1 MRTMSEDLKR
11 EIENLE
17 LSIAAAKERIVECR
31 RQKKD
36 ALIREKQE
44 HLEFQHLL
52 VEATGEQKKLFVLLY
67 VFLGVLGAL
76 ILSLLIFGPNMV
88 MGSATAFIALL
99 CFLYFLILA
108 ASGPYPRAARRVE
121 VEKARLSLKT
131 KNHLQL
137 LESEMKDAEE
147 TMTFHTA
154 QIEEIRQKVKSEK

>member
-1 MRTMSEDLKR
+1 VGEDVKR

-17 LSIAAAKERIVECR
+17 LSIAAAKERIAECR
-31 RQKKD
+31 RQTKD
-36 ALIREKQE
+36 AAIREKQE

-67 VFLGVLGAL
+67 AFLGILGAL
-76 ILSLLIFGPNMV
+76 LLSMLVFGANIV
-88 MGSATAFIALL
+88 MGSAAAFVALACL
-99 CFLYFLILA
+99 VYFLILA

-121 VEKARLSLKT
+121 AEKARLALKT

-147 TMTFHTA
+147 TLTFHTA
-154 QIEEIRQKVKSEK
+154 QLEELKQKTKDAN